1 MTRVVVDASAL
12 AAIAFG
18 EPEGRALA
26 ARLDGAAVFAPT
38 LLQFELASVA
48 WKKARREPANAP
60 ALIAALDAALA
71 GDYGIMWRSVEPADV
86 ALVALAVGCTA
97 YDAAYLWLAGTL
109 GADLVTLD
117 ARLSRASAALA

>member
-1 MTRVVVDASAL
+1 MTCVVVDASVL
-12 AAIAFG
+12 AAITFG

-38 LLQFELASVA
+38 LLQFELANVA
-48 WKKARREPANAP
+48 WKKARREPQNAA

-86 ALVALAVGCTA
+86 TLVALAVGCTA

-109 GADLVTLD
+109 GAGLLTLD